1 VEDEAVEWLEED
13 DLRGEEFVFF
23 EEDRFWVF
31 FRWRSVVFTE
41 ALLLEGFSW
50 GWLGGG
56 GAAAFEDVLEEDLL
70 RLLYFLVLGEPLGL
84 DDTAATLAWSW
95 AAMDSI

>member
-1 VEDEAVEWLEED
+1 LSSEEDEALEWLEED

-41 ALLLEGFSW
+41 ALLLEGFS
-50 GWLGGG
+50 
-56 GAAAFEDVLEEDLL
+56 
-70 RLLYFLVLGEPLGL
+70 
-84 DDTAATLAWSW
+84 
-95 AAMDSI
+95 